1 MKSLKIFLVAGAR
14 PNFMKI
20 APLYEELKKHGG
32 RFEPVIVHT
41 GQHYDANMSKV
52 FFEDL
57 ELPQPDFYLDVGS
70 GTHAEQTAE
79 VMKRFEPLLLA
90 HRPHL
95 VLVVGDVN
103 STLAAALV
111 AKKVDVASDELSAVW
126 ARYERYLEDRSSGTG
141 EAASGSASPAS
152 AGRSSP
158 LVPRVESGDGFVVRL
173 SPDSSQSHSVPF
185 GTASEPMPRR
195 QRDHAT
201 PLLAH
206 VEAGERSF
214 DFSMPEEINRVAT
227 DVLSDLL
234 FTTCEDS
241 DANLIREGLDPRTI
255 FRVGNIMVD
264 SLQRFLK
271 KAERSN
277 ILTELNRQRP
287 DSVPEIRPN
296 EFVLVTLHRAGNV
309 DRPETLRL
317 ILSAL
322 LRVSQAQP
330 VVFPMHPRT
339 RKLLQNLDADFRERL
354 QQSAVLITE
363 PVGYLDFLHLQR
375 QARLV
380 LTDSGGVQVETSYL
394 GVPCVTLRPT
404 TEWRITLRH
413 GTNRLAP
420 LEEDAI
426 VEAARQASRQA
437 DAPRPAIPLWDGQ
450 TAARIVSVFASL
462 LPAEGKP

>member
-20 APLYEELKKHGG
+20 APLYEELKKHGE

-70 GTHAEQTAE
+70 ATHAEQTAE

-90 HRPHL
+90 HRPHV

-111 AKKVDVASDELSAVW
+111 AKKVNVASDELSAVW
-126 ARYERYLEDRSSGTG
+126 ARYERYLQDR
-141 EAASGSASPAS
+141 GSEQEGAKW
-152 AGRSSP
+152 
-158 LVPRVESGDGFVVRL
+158 LCEESGDSL
-173 SPDSSQSHSVPF
+173 TTKQSPDSAHGTRRLLRPAGAGLAESAPF

-264 SLQRFLK
+264 SLQRFLN

-277 ILTELNRQRP
+277 ILTELNRQRS
-287 DSVPEIRPN
+287 DAVPEIRPG

-309 DRPETLRL
+309 DHPETLRL

-462 LPAEGKP
+462 LPSEGKP